1 MNISGVKLRIK
12 IIIKAIF
19 HTFFGK
25 TRLKARILR
34 CFSRDY
40 ELDSKEME
48 ALFKKPLN
56 DKTQRGDFIASLTS
70 FPARIGILKYTLHSI
85 FSQTLFAKK
94 VFLVLSKSEFMEH
107 YKVQNVDDSIL
118 PSEILAFK
126 KYGLEIL
133 WVSENLY
140 QFNKI
145 IPVLQAFPDEN
156 LITIDDDIYYNSET
170 FATLYNA
177 HLQNNGVIFAHKSRI
192 VPFTQDTIKDFFEWK
207 IIRKANKKWQNRP
220 AYNVFLEGCGGVFYP
235 PHCLYKD
242 VCNSAKFMA
251 LTPKADDIWL
261 WSMALLQGT
270 KIACVENPL
279 MGNGAAFTNKAT
291 NPALWQY
298 NMNGGNDKQM
308 KAMLTAYPQILR
320 ILNGERDF

>member
-1 MNISGVKLRIK
+1 MNISDIKLRIK

-19 HTFFGK
+19 HKLFGQ

-34 CFSRDY
+34 LFSRDY

-48 ALFKKPLN
+48 ALFAKPLN
-56 DKTQRGDFIASLTS
+56 LKAQRGDFIASLTT
-70 FPARIGILKYTLHSI
+70 FPDRIDILKYTLHSI
-85 FSQTLFAKK
+85 FSQSLLAKQ
-94 VFLVLSKSEFMEH
+94 VVLVLSTSEFMES
-107 YKVQNVDDSIL
+107 YKLEKIDESIL

-126 KYGLEIL
+126 NYGLEIM
-133 WVSENLY
+133 WVRQNLY
-140 QFNKI
+140 QYNKI
-145 IPVLQAFPDEN
+145 IPILEAFPQEN
-156 LITIDDDIYYNSET
+156 IITFDDDIYYDKET

-177 HLQNNGVIFAHKSRI
+177 HLSNKDVIFAHKARI
-192 VPFTQDTIKDFFEWK
+192 IPFNQHSIKDFFEWK
-207 IIRKANKKWQNRP
+207 IIRKANKKYQNLPRFDI
-220 AYNVFLEGCGGVFYP
+220 FLEGCGGVFYP
-235 PHCLYKD
+235 PKCLYKD
-242 VCNSAKFMA
+242 VLDSKKFLL

-308 KAMLTAYPQILR
+308 RKMLEHYPQILR
-320 ILNGERDF
+320 ILNKESDF